1 VHRLL
6 VPGGHYLMT
15 EPNASSNLEDNIG
28 HPFAPL
34 MYATSTLDCLTV
46 SLAEGGGGLGTVFGE
61 QKAVEMLTQAGF
73 TGITVVPAPGDPM
86 DGVFIAAKPAA

>member
-1 VHRLL
+1 
-6 VPGGHYLMT
+6 
-15 EPNASSNLEDNIG
+15 
-28 HPFAPL
+28 
-34 MYATSTLDCLTV
+34 
-46 SLAEGGGGLGTVFGE
+46 VFGE